1 MLRYSGVPKEH
12 PFHKESIISNLAII
26 TESMPRLSENTSP
39 EMQQCTPACQ
49 SPVANSQSDECWF
62 AVRVSYSRELAL
74 KAILD
79 AEKIENFI
87 PMRYEYII
95 KSGKRVRKLL
105 PAIHN
110 LVFVHSTRKRIDTL
124 KDRLESSM
132 PIRFIM
138 NREHCRPVVIPE
150 AQMRSFILVAGSCDE
165 AILYVE
171 PAELHLVKGQKVR
184 ITGGVFEGVIGE
196 FVRIRHDRR
205 VVVNIEGVMAV
216 ATTFIPPSLVEPVE

>member
-1 MLRYSGVPKEH
+1 MQLP
-12 PFHKESIISNLAII
+12 A
-26 TESMPRLSENTSP
+26 EN
-39 EMQQCTPACQ
+39 EGG
-49 SPVANSQSDECWF
+49 NCWF
-62 AVRVSYSRELAL
+62 AIRVSYSRELAL

-79 AEKIENFI
+79 AENIENFI
-87 PMRYEYII
+87 PMRYEYIM

-110 LVFVHSTRKRIDTL
+110 LVFVYSTRKRIDTL

-150 AQMRSFILVAGSCDE
+150 SQMRSFILVAGNCDE
-165 AILYVE
+165 AVLYVE

-196 FVRIRHDRR
+196 FRPTELSYRPHR
-205 VVVNIEGVMAV
+205 
-216 ATTFIPPSLVEPVE
+216 FSLFPVPHLSRSYGSSHVLGSFSKSLPC

>member
-1 MLRYSGVPKEH
+1 M
-12 PFHKESIISNLAII
+12 N
-26 TESMPRLSENTSP
+26 
-39 EMQQCTPACQ
+39 
-49 SPVANSQSDECWF
+49 WF
-62 AVRVSYSRELAL
+62 AIRVSYSRELAL

-87 PMRYEYII
+87 PMRYEYVI
-95 KSGKRVRKLL
+95 KSGKRVRRLL

-110 LVFVHSTRKRIDTL
+110 LVFVHSTRKRIDAL
-124 KDRLESSM
+124 KDELESSM

-138 NREHCRPVVIPE
+138 NREFCRPVVIPD
-150 AQMRSFILVAGSCDE
+150 AQMRSFILVAGSHEE

-171 PAELHLVKGQKVR
+171 PAELLFGRKGQKYVV
-184 ITGGVFEGVIGE
+184 TGGVFGGVIGE

-216 ATTFIPPSLVEPVE
+216 ATTFISPSLVEPVE

>member
-1 MLRYSGVPKEH
+1 M
-12 PFHKESIISNLAII
+12 N
-26 TESMPRLSENTSP
+26 
-39 EMQQCTPACQ
+39 
-49 SPVANSQSDECWF
+49 WF
-62 AVRVSYSRELAL
+62 AIRVSYSRELAL

-87 PMRYEYII
+87 PMRYEYVI
-95 KSGKRVRKLL
+95 KSGKRVRRLL

-110 LVFVHSTRKRIDTL
+110 LVFVHSTRKRIDAL
-124 KDRLESSM
+124 KDELESSM

-138 NREHCRPVVIPE
+138 NREFCRPVVIPD
-150 AQMRSFILVAGSCDE
+150 AQMRSFILVAGSHEE
-165 AILYVE
+165 AIFYVE
-171 PAELHLVKGQKVR
+171 PAELHLAKGQKVR

-216 ATTFIPPSLVEPVE
+216 ATTFISPSLVEPVE

>member
-1 MLRYSGVPKEH
+1 MSRSSVKTSSAVQCNSGTQPSTVNP
-12 PFHKESIISNLAII
+12 
-26 TESMPRLSENTSP
+26 
-39 EMQQCTPACQ
+39 
-49 SPVANSQSDECWF
+49 QSDMNWF
-62 AVRVSYSRELAL
+62 AIRVSYSRELAL

-87 PMRYEYII
+87 PMRYEYVI
-95 KSGKRVRKLL
+95 KSGKRVRRLL

-110 LVFVHSTRKRIDTL
+110 LVFVHSTLKRIDAL
-124 KDRLESSM
+124 KDELESSM

-138 NREHCRPVVIPE
+138 NREFCRPVVIPD
-150 AQMRSFILVAGSCDE
+150 AQMRSFILVAGSHEE

-171 PAELHLVKGQKVR
+171 PAELHLAKGQKVR

-216 ATTFIPPSLVEPVE
+216 ATTFISPSLVEPVE

>member
-1 MLRYSGVPKEH
+1 
-12 PFHKESIISNLAII
+12 
-26 TESMPRLSENTSP
+26 MPRSITNFLSDMN
-39 EMQQCTPACQ
+39 
-49 SPVANSQSDECWF
+49 WF
-62 AVRVSYSRELAL
+62 AIRVSYSRELAL

-95 KSGKRVRKLL
+95 KSGKRLRKLL

-110 LVFVHSTRKRIDTL
+110 LVFVHSTRKRIDAL
-124 KDRLESSM
+124 KDELESSM

-138 NREHCRPVVIPE
+138 NREYCRPVIIPD
-150 AQMRSFILVAGSCDE
+150 AQMRSFILVAGTYDE

-171 PAELHLVKGQKVR
+171 PAELHLVKGQRVR

-216 ATTFIPPSLVEPVE
+216 ATTFIPPSLVEPVK

>member
-1 MLRYSGVPKEH
+1 MSRSSVKTSSAVQCNSGTQPSTVNP
-12 PFHKESIISNLAII
+12 
-26 TESMPRLSENTSP
+26 
-39 EMQQCTPACQ
+39 
-49 SPVANSQSDECWF
+49 QSDMNWF
-62 AVRVSYSRELAL
+62 AIRVSYSRELAL

-87 PMRYEYII
+87 PMRYEYVI
-95 KSGKRVRKLL
+95 KSGKRVRRLL

-110 LVFVHSTRKRIDTL
+110 LVFVHSTRKRIDAL
-124 KDRLESSM
+124 KDELESSM
-132 PIRFIM
+132 PIL
-138 NREHCRPVVIPE
+138 IPD
-150 AQMRSFILVAGSCDE
+150 AQMRSFILVAGSHEE

-171 PAELHLVKGQKVR
+171 PAELHLAKGQKVR

-216 ATTFIPPSLVEPVE
+216 ATTFISPSLVEPVE